1 VKHEKE
7 NTSIARE
14 ITGELYELLSDLQNQ
29 YFRRRF
35 TSDPKRIPN
44 PSKYQE
50 IRRQIARIK
59 TVLNERSVAEE
70 S

>member
-1 VKHEKE
+1 MKKKILPLRDK
-7 NTSIARE
+7 S
-14 ITGELYELLSDLQNQ
+14 TGELYEMLSDLQNQ

-59 TVLNERSVAEE
+59 TVLQERTIEDKS
-70 S
+70 

>member
-1 VKHEKE
+1 MKKK
-7 NTSIARE
+7 TSPLRDKP
-14 ITGELYELLSDLQNQ
+14 TGELFEMLADLQNQ

-44 PSKYQE
+44 PSKYKE

-59 TVLNERSVAEE
+59 TVLKERDAKETQA
-70 S
+70 

>member
-1 VKHEKE
+1 MKKKILPLREK
-7 NTSIARE
+7 S
-14 ITGELYELLSDLQNQ
+14 TGELYEMLSDFQNQ

>member
-1 VKHEKE
+1 MKKKILPLREK
-7 NTSIARE
+7 S
-14 ITGELYELLSDLQNQ
+14 TGELYELLSDLQNQ

>member
-1 VKHEKE
+1 MKKKTNPLREKP
-7 NTSIARE
+7 
-14 ITGELYELLSDLQNQ
+14 TGELYDMLADLQNQ

-44 PSKYQE
+44 PSKYKE

-59 TVLNERSVAEE
+59 TVLQEREVSENQA
-70 S
+70 